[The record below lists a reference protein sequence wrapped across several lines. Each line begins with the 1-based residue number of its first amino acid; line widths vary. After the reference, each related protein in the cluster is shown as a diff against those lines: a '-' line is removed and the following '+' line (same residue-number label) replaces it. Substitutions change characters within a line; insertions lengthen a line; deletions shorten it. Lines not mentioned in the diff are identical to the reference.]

1 MDKNALK
8 RRNRLL
14 KKNEARMSILLGR
27 SAEND
32 VEKEECKNKNK
43 DTKKDDEGVYNEKN
57 KKKEEL
63 KNVYAEKQKEEKKEP
78 FNGLEDLS
86 GKMEKEDSSISF
98 DPSITPIEGE
108 AKKRE
113 KANEIMSNNSN
124 KNGGNGRTTGTE
136 EEQNGDGITG
146 KSNSKSSNHC
156 AVDTKEK
163 NRENVGDDNVC
174 NMNKDS
180 NEDDTADMSGESNA
194 KNSSAKKGSAEKGG
208 DKESHDGK
216 RCEELNNGNGSD
228 KNAAGEEPLLFNI
241 DIQKF
246 VHFTLLIILSILF
259 SIFKLQHYDYKMLMH
274 SNRPVRAE
282 NALSRFLAS
291 KNFFIYFSFLYN
303 MIFSIIDIYSYFKK
317 NNISQ
322 KELFENIKNMRK
334 KLKSDSEALLFL
346 LNNGATIAFF
356 FVNIVKSYV
365 MSMFL
370 THLFVDILH
379 TYAIRMSS
387 ANVHKTVA

>member
-14 KKNEARMSILLGR
+14 KKNEARMNILLGR

-32 VEKEECKNKNK
+32 VEKEECKDKNK
-43 DTKKDDEGVYNEKN
+43 DTKQDDEEIYNEKN

-63 KNVYAEKQKEEKKEP
+63 KNAYAEKKKEEKKEP
-78 FNGLEDLS
+78 SNGLEDLS
-86 GKMEKEDSSISF
+86 GKMEKEDSSISS

-108 AKKRE
+108 AKKRA
-113 KANEIMSNNSN
+113 KANERMSNNSN
-124 KNGGNGRTTGTE
+124 KNGENGRTTATE
-136 EEQNGDGITG
+136 KEQNGDVITG
-146 KSNSKSSNHC
+146 KSNNKSSNHC

-163 NRENVGDDNVC
+163 NTENVGANVG
-174 NMNKDS
+174 NMNKDP

-194 KNSSAKKGSAEKGG
+194 NNSSAKKGNAEEGG
-208 DKESHDGK
+208 DKENNDGK

-228 KNAAGEEPLLFNI
+228 KNAAEEEPLLFNI

-259 SIFKLQHYDYKMLMH
+259 SIFKLQHYDYKNLMH

-346 LNNGATIAFF
+346 LNNGATVAFF

-370 THLFVDILH
+370 THLFDDILH